1 MLVPNDGWEWFNP
14 SLESV
19 DDQASDGKVAF
30 HSFAFLPLNCRLE
43 SKKKDL

>member
-19 DDQASDGKVAF
+19 DDHSSDGKVKGGV
-30 HSFAFLPLNCRLE
+30 SFLCLSPT
-43 SKKKDL
+43 SIVD